1 MRYPIEVIRSDEDGG
16 CMAIAP
22 DLPRASAWGKTEAEA
37 ITEQHT
43 VIDLWVKTA
52 KTVGNPVPKPSDR
65 ADVNS

>member
-1 MRYPIEVIRSDEDGG
+1 MRYPIEVIWSDEDGG
-16 CMAIAP
+16 YMAIAP